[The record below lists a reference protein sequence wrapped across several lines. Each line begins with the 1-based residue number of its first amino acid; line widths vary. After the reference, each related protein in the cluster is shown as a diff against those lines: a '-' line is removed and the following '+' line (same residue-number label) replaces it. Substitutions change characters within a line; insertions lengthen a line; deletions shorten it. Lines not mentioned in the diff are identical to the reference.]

1 MINFDLNNEMLE
13 MIYELVP
20 NIHRHGNQLNFH
32 CPLCGDGKKKSSRRG
47 YWYINTGS
55 YYCFNG
61 GCVANEKGLNG
72 LQFLSL
78 LTKKPINEI
87 KTELIKR
94 ANKFKNVLS
103 ASPLSTNFYNIN
115 EQEVLDNLFGIAKKK
130 KELVHDDWIELPSQV
145 QKEVDRRKIYQSPFI
160 AKDWRLYYD
169 KIKNRLVIPWT
180 KEYYQERALTKKQQY
195 EEGKYLFPPNVDK
208 PIYGLD
214 TIDPNFKY
222 LFLLEGVFD
231 AIWVKNG
238 LAVGSLIL
246 SEKQKEILKNYN
258 DYKIIYF
265 MDNQWKDQSARN
277 QTIKL
282 TKQKPFQD
290 LFIWPKKL
298 AMFKDVNETVIYS
311 NDFIKL
317 WSNEQFLTSNIAN
330 GIKANILI
338 N

>member
-1 MINFDLNNEMLE
+1 MVTFDLNSEMLQ
-13 MIYELVP
+13 MVYELVP
-20 NIHRHGNQLNFH
+20 NIHRQGDHLNFH

-72 LQFLSL
+72 IQFLSL
-78 LTKKPINEI
+78 LTGKSASEI

-94 ANKFKNVLS
+94 AGRFKNVLS
-103 ASPLSTNFYNIN
+103 AAPSCTIN
-115 EQEVLDNLFGIAKKK
+115 DQDVLNNLFGNAKEKKK
-130 KELVHDDWIELPSQV
+130 NSLIHDDWIELPTEV
-145 QKEVDRRKIYQSPFI
+145 QKEVDRRKIYMSPFI

-169 KIKNRLVIPWT
+169 KRKNRLVIPWT
-180 KEYYQERALTKKQQY
+180 KDYYQERALTKKQEY
-195 EEGKYLFPPNVDK
+195 EEGKYLFPPQIEK

-246 SEKQKEILKNYN
+246 SQKQKETLKSYS
-258 DYKIIYF
+258 DYKIVYF
-265 MDNQWKDQSARN
+265 MDNQFKDQSARN
-277 QTIKL
+277 ETIKIA
-282 TKQKPFQD
+282 KQKPFQD

-298 AMFKDVNETVIYS
+298 AMFKDVNESIIYS
-311 NDFIKL
+311 DDFIKL
-317 WSNEQFLTSNIAN
+317 WSNQKFLISNIAN
-330 GIKANILI
+330 GIKANMLI

>member
-1 MINFDLNNEMLE
+1 MELFDLNSEMLE
-13 MIYELVP
+13 MVYELVP
-20 NIHRHGNQLNFH
+20 NIHRQGNHLNFH

-78 LTKKPINEI
+78 LTGKSIADI

-94 ANKFKNVLS
+94 AGTFKRSLS
-103 ASPLSTNFYNIN
+103 STPLTSSIN
-115 EQEVLDNLFGIAKKK
+115 PYEFDDALGLSGHTHKKNM
-130 KELVHDDWIELPSQV
+130 LLNDDWVELPSQV
-145 QKEVDRRKIYQSPFI
+145 QKVVDQRKIYQSPFL

-169 KIKNRLVIPWT
+169 KKKNRLVIPWT
-180 KEYYQERALTKKQQY
+180 KEYYQERALTKKQEY
-195 EEGKYLFPPNVDK
+195 EEGKYLFPPNIDK

-214 TIDPNFKY
+214 TIDTNFKY

-246 SEKQKEILKNYN
+246 SQKQKETLKAYS
-258 DYKIIYF
+258 DYKIVYF
-265 MDNQWKDQSARN
+265 MDNQFKDQSARN
-277 QTIKL
+277 QTIKIA
-282 TKQKPFQD
+282 KQKPFQD

-311 NDFIKL
+311 DDFIRL
-317 WSNEQFLTSNIAN
+317 WSNEQFLTHNIAN
-330 GIKANILI
+330 GLKAKMLI

>member
-1 MINFDLNNEMLE
+1 MINFDLNSEMLQ
-13 MIYELVP
+13 MVYELVP
-20 NIHRHGNQLNFH
+20 NIHRQGNQLNFH

-78 LTKKPINEI
+78 LTGKSVTEI
-87 KTELIKR
+87 KTDLIKR
-94 ANKFKNVLS
+94 AGTFKHALS
-103 ASPLSTNFYNIN
+103 AQPLSTVN
-115 EQEVLDNLFGIAKKK
+115 EQDVLDNLFGTAKKK
-130 KELVHDDWIELPSQV
+130 KALLNEDWVELPSQV
-145 QKEVDRRKIYQSPFI
+145 QKVVDHRKIYQSPFI

-169 KIKNRLVIPWT
+169 KVKNRLVIPWT
-180 KEYYQERALTKKQQY
+180 KEYYQERALTKQQ
-195 EEGKYLFPPNVDK
+195 EKEQGKYLFPPNVDK
-208 PIYGLD
+208 PIYGLN
-214 TIDPNFKY
+214 TIDTNFKY

-246 SEKQKEILKNYN
+246 SQKQKEILKDYS

-277 QTIKL
+277 QTIKIA
-282 TKQKPFQD
+282 KQKPFQD

-311 NDFIKL
+311 DDFIRL
-317 WSNEQFLTSNIAN
+317 WSNQKFLTSNIAN
-330 GIKANILI
+330 GIKASLLI
-338 N
+338 NN

>member
-1 MINFDLNNEMLE
+1 MINFDLNSEMLQ
-13 MIYELVP
+13 MVYELVP
-20 NIHRHGNQLNFH
+20 NIHRQGNHLNFH

-78 LTKKPINEI
+78 LTGKSVTEI

-94 ANKFKNVLS
+94 AGTFRHALS
-103 ASPLSTNFYNIN
+103 AQPLSTQTN
-115 EQEVLDNLFGIAKKK
+115 ELEDIFGTLKEKKK
-130 KELVHDDWIELPSQV
+130 STILNDDWVELPSQV
-145 QKEVDRRKIYQSPFI
+145 QKVVDQRKIYQSPFI

-169 KIKNRLVIPWT
+169 KKKNRLVIPWT
-180 KEYYQERALTKKQQY
+180 KEYYQERALTKKQEY

-214 TIDPNFKY
+214 TIDTNFKY

-246 SEKQKEILKNYN
+246 SEKQKETLKAYS
-258 DYKIIYF
+258 DYKIVYF
-265 MDNQWKDQSARN
+265 MDNQFKDQSARN
-277 QTIKL
+277 QTIKIA
-282 TKQKPFQD
+282 KQKPFQD

-298 AMFKDVNETVIYS
+298 AMFKDVNETIIYS
-311 NDFIKL
+311 DDFIKL
-317 WSNEQFLTSNIAN
+317 WSNQKFLTQNIAN
-330 GIKANILI
+330 GIKASLLI
-338 N
+338 KN